1 MRKSE
6 PRVPMLTTEAAK
18 AAAADAGVHER
29 LAGLSVFRVLL
40 HDPALARELAGTLQF
55 LLASTASLEARLREL
70 IIMRIGWRTASLYEW
85 TQHWRVARRLE
96 IPEADILAVRDWHNA
111 PNLSAA
117 DKAVL
122 AATDETL
129 DTGMISDATWNAC
142 AKHLASPRERVQLV
156 VAIGNWT
163 MFSQLLK
170 SLRIPLEESVVPWPP
185 DGKPAPGS
193 EDARP

>member
-1 MRKSE
+1 
-6 PRVPMLTTEAAK
+6 MLTAEAAK
-18 AAAADAGVHER
+18 AAAAGAGVPER

-40 HDPALARELAGTLQF
+40 HDPALARELAGTLQL
-55 LLASTASLEARLREL
+55 LLAPTASLDARLREL

-96 IPEADILAVRDWHNA
+96 IPEADILAVRDWRNA
-111 PNLSAA
+111 ANLSAA

-129 DTGMISDATWNAC
+129 DTGMISDATWEAC
-142 AKHLASPRERVQLV
+142 AQHLASPGERVQLV
-156 VAIGNWT
+156 IAIGNWS

-170 SLRIPLEESVVPWPP
+170 SLRIPLEEGVAPWPP